1 MLKEGKPTEG
11 DIDWIVR
18 EISSNPDEK
27 KKLFELLRVNDD
39 DPGYNSGDSIDNAKD
54 FTDGMTIPRHLQK
67 NQTYEKLA
75 ALLGESPLNRRD
87 LAVKTCCIQK
97 GECNTRLA
105 FQFSSL
111 QFDFRENQASI
122 LFKNESKFS
131 ATSNTTELISNTP

>member
-18 EISSNPDEK
+18 EINSNPDEK
-27 KKLFELLRVNDD
+27 KKLFELLRVNGD

-54 FTDGMTIPRHLQK
+54 FTDGVTIPRHLLK
-67 NQTYEKLA
+67 NQTYEELA
-75 ALLGESPLNRRD
+75 ALLGDPSLNRRD
-87 LAVKTCCIQK
+87 LAVQTCCIQK
-97 GECNTRLA
+97 GECNTSLA

-122 LFKNESKFS
+122 LFKN
-131 ATSNTTELISNTP
+131 

>member
-1 MLKEGKPTEG
+1 MLKEGEPTEG
-11 DIDWIVR
+11 DIDWIFR

-54 FTDGMTIPRHLQK
+54 FTDGMTIPRHLLK
-67 NQTYEKLA
+67 NQTYGKLA

-97 GECNTRLA
+97 GECNTRL
-105 FQFSSL
+105 FSPVYAARLVSHCKSSVNDSL
-111 QFDFRENQASI
+111 TKAM
-122 LFKNESKFS
+122 L
-131 ATSNTTELISNTP
+131 